1 MRIVMAAVL
10 AMALGLAG
18 SVGEV
23 LAMGSST
30 PSSSTAK
37 PESDYAKAE
46 KAVKAKDFKGA
57 IPLLEKVV
65 ASEPKNADAFNYLGY
80 SHRKIGE
87 KDKALAYYKKAL
99 DIDPNHMG
107 ANEYL
112 GELYLEMGDLP
123 SAETRLAT
131 LDKFCKTCEETH
143 ELREAIEKFKKTGK
157 AS

>member
-1 MRIVMAAVL
+1 MRIVTAVSL
-10 AMALGLAG
+10 ALALSLAG
-18 SVGEV
+18 VAGES

-30 PSSSTAK
+30 PSSAPAK
-37 PESDYAKAE
+37 PESDYSKGE
-46 KAVKAKDFKGA
+46 RAVKAKDYKGA

-65 ASEPKNADAFNYLGY
+65 ASDPKNADAFNYLGF
-80 SHRKIGE
+80 SHRKLGD
-87 KDKALAYYKKAL
+87 KDKALANYKKAL
-99 DIDPNHMG
+99 DIDPNHLG

-123 SAETRLAT
+123 SAEQRLAT

-143 ELREAIEKFKKTGK
+143 ELREAVEKFKKTGK